1 MDFDKYETDILAKI
15 DAGEKLEECDIRDLV
30 FGYEIDKI
38 EHGSGR
44 WTTTVETIIEL
55 CGRNFSIVWERGLT
69 EYQENEFYKQPVE
82 VRKNTYVK
90 PVVVTEWIPVGKD

>member
-30 FGYEIDKI
+30 FDYEIDKI

-55 CGRNFSIVWERGLT
+55 CDRTFSITWERGLT
-69 EYQENEFYKQPVE
+69 ECQENEFYNQPVE
-82 VRKNTYVK
+82 VRKRTYVK
-90 PVVVTEWIPVGKD
+90 PVVVTEWIPIGK

>member
-15 DAGEKLEECDIRDLV
+15 DAGEKLEARDIRDLV
-30 FGYEIDKI
+30 FDYEIDKI
-38 EHGSGR
+38 ELEHGSGR

-69 EYQENEFYKQPVE
+69 EYQENEFYAQPVE

-90 PVVVTEWIPVGKD
+90 PVVVTEWIPV

>member
-15 DAGEKLEECDIRDLV
+15 DSGEKLKERDIRDLV
-30 FGYEIDKI
+30 FNYEIDKI

-55 CGRNFSIVWERGLT
+55 CGRTFSIFWERGLT
-69 EYQENEFYKQPVE
+69 ECQENEFYNQPVE
-82 VRKNTYVK
+82 VCKNTYVK
-90 PVVVTEWIPVGKD
+90 PVVVTEWIPVGK